1 MEESLVIEIGI
12 IWTAVLTAAL
22 ATAAAMRP
30 DVIARILWIDTAAV
44 TLIAV
49 FAFLAYQRSAV
60 GYLDAALALALLAF
74 AGAIA
79 AIRYASGR
87 PS

>member
-12 IWTAVLTAAL
+12 IWTAVLAAAL
-22 ATAAAMRP
+22 ATAAARGP
-30 DVIARILWIDTAAV
+30 DVLARILWIDTLAV
-44 TLIAV
+44 ILIAF
-49 FAFLAYQRSAV
+49 FAFLAYQRSAA

-79 AIRYASGR
+79 AIRYTSRR